1 MAFIDLGKLKFN
13 WQGDWSAV
21 NNYEVDDVVFY
32 DNHSFVCTVTHT
44 ANATAPSANLSN
56 WDLMAAG
63 VHFREDGDWSGS
75 STYYR
80 YDIVRHNSNLY
91 LLSGANDSNNQ
102 TPGSAPWS
110 LFQAAPAGNVMNSI
124 GAMEYRNN
132 ENATDELVINPTVN
146 KGLTVQEQPK
156 ETYPGRS
163 FTYEEDGDYGKAFRT
178 AGSIPPQTYTQTVTV
193 QRGSGDFS
201 DGSYVIS
208 GGDRNGG
215 ISKKH
220 DPNLTINIGDT
231 IVFNNGT
238 GAHPLEITTA
248 QGQGQPSVTTG
259 TYTGEG
265 TSTVTWDT
273 GTTGGAT
280 AAAAGVY
287 YYQCQ
292 TAGHTGMVGTITVV
306 DTTNTQGSSTG
317 NGTIDVC
324 RGKSYTI
331 TFAGNLSN
339 GQNYDL
345 YTTSGGH
352 STANFSVTAAEG
364 NSTFVDTT
372 NSGVVWTTGSTQTIT
387 FEPNETTPDVVYIGN
402 RNSAMSNNLIINVND
417 VAYVPSWGTASAAAA
432 PGAADSREFKYWQ
445 DWYGGDT
452 ADQTSGTPSDVNHG
466 VILPQNTRD
475 PGDKVKVSGTA
486 VGAQQRRVW
495 RGDSSAFAEFTVPDG
510 VEKVR
515 ITALGGGGGGGSYSS
530 HYYGGCGGGGGC
542 FVSGEYS
549 VTEGDVIRVTP
560 GHGGYGDYTSVG
572 GTGGTTTVQDNASGT
587 LGNKINIS
595 SEGGTGGHFGT
606 SIGLGGD
613 TVTLAGTSLLAGNQ
627 YKSAG
632 GNGGYGANSGIGWSP
647 ESFVS
652 GGGGSSGSAFGP
664 GFNGGSASGSY
675 DGGYWSSGC
684 GGGGIGGNGGSGS
697 TNYTPSTHFPAGG
710 GGGGGSAGPG
720 EHGGCSGHNHNGP
733 DYVSVSGRGGRGGA
747 GIADTVHINGYVD
760 IMPEVAGYPGSGE
773 IRAQREGDWESLA
786 TTMSMELICS
796 AGARYGD
803 GEAAHP
809 AAGWTTALHKEQ
821 RFIRPLNENNGHT
834 SRLANNTQVFGAKA
848 WNGIL
853 GRLWGGGG
861 AGAQT
866 SNATT
871 TGYACSGGEGGSGAG
886 GGGGCTYSS
895 SHGRGVGTMHAKE
908 WSVWDTANM
917 AWRINDAHRVKAAP
931 GLTSGSSI
939 GTSIGS
945 GTCGDGGHGGACGGG
960 GAGCWSGRDGGW
972 GGIGAGGG
980 GAANAY
986 SPIHPG
992 TGGQGGVGYVLI
1004 EWS

>member
-13 WQGDWSAV
+13 WQGAWNSVTA
-21 NNYEVDDVVFY
+21 YETDDVVFH
-32 DNHSFVCTVTHT
+32 DNQTWV
-44 ANATAPSANLSN
+44 ATADIATGQAEPQANTN
-56 WDLMAAG
+56 WSLMAAG
-63 VHFREDGDWSGS
+63 FNYRGTYAGGT
-75 STYYR
+75 TYYLHDVVT
-80 YDIVRHNSNLY
+80 YGSALY
-91 LLSGANDSNNQ
+91 MLTGITETGSQ
-102 TPGSAPWS
+102 TGVDPGSNPGSDNWEQ
-110 LFQAAPAGNVMNSI
+110 LTPAPAANVMHTVGDMVI
-124 GAMEYRNN
+124 RNNAN
-132 ENATDELVINPTVN
+132 ENARLVVVEEVG
-146 KGLTVQEQPK
+146 KGLTVQEAPL
-156 ETYPGRS
+156 ETYSSRA
-163 FTYEEDGDYGKAFRT
+163 FTYELNGTYGNVINT
-178 AGSIPPQTYTQTVTV
+178 SGSIPAVTYNIGVKA
-193 QRGSGDFS
+193 QRSTNYVI
-201 DGSYVIS
+201 DGSDRD
-208 GGDRNGG
+208 GDINWEYDG
-215 ISKKH
+215 
-220 DPNLTINIGDT
+220 TIRVNIGDT
-231 IVFNNGT
+231 VVFDT
-238 GAHPLEITTA
+238 SAIHPSHPLAIRVSDGGA
-248 QGQGQPSVTTG
+248 SVSTG

-265 TSTVTWDT
+265 TTTVTWV
-273 GTTGGAT
+273 TTGV
-280 AAAAGVY
+280 AAGTY
-287 YYQCQ
+287 YYQC
-292 TAGHTGMVGTITVV
+292 TSHAGMIGQIIVE
-306 DTTNTQGSSTG
+306 DTTNRQGGAGS
-317 NGTIDVC
+317 NGTMQVC
-324 RGKSYTI
+324 RGKTYTI
-331 TFAGNLSN
+331 TLDNV
-339 GQNYDL
+339 
-345 YTTSGGH
+345 TSGL
-352 STANFSVTAAEG
+352 SYNLFNAAAPQAGTTNAITTDEG
-364 NSTFVDTT
+364 NGTPAGTPYA
-372 NSGVVWTTGSTQTIT
+372 GSPVTIT
-387 FEPNETTPDVVYIGN
+387 FTPNETTPDTVYLS
-402 RNSAMSNNLIINVND
+402 SASNTSDQVEITVND
-417 VAYVPSWGTASAAAA
+417 LAYVPSWGTASASS

-515 ITALGGGGGGGSYSS
+515 ITALGGGGGGGSYHT

-549 VTEGDVIRVTP
+549 VAEGDVIRVTP

-572 GTGGTTTVQDNASGT
+572 GTGGTTTVQDNNSGT
-587 LGNKINIS
+587 LGTKINIS
-595 SEGGTGGHFGT
+595 AEGGTGGHFGT
-606 SIGLGGD
+606 SIGFGGD
-613 TVTLAGTSLLAGNQ
+613 TVTLGGTSLLAGNQ

-632 GNGGYGANSGIGWSP
+632 GNGGFGANAGIGWSP

-675 DGGYWSSGC
+675 DGGYWSAGC

-720 EHGGCSGHNHNGP
+720 EHGGICGHNHNGV

-760 IMPEVAGYPGSGE
+760 IMPEVAGYAGAGE
-773 IRAQREGDWESLA
+773 SRPQREGDWETLS
-786 TTMSMELICS
+786 TSMSQELIVS

-809 AAGWTTALHKEQ
+809 AAGWNTALHKEQ

-834 SRLANNTQVFGAKA
+834 SRLANNTQVFGVKG

-866 SNATT
+866 SNAST

-886 GGGGCTYSS
+886 GGGGCTYSN
-895 SHGRGVGTMHAKE
+895 SHGRSVGTMHAKE

-931 GLTSGSSI
+931 GLTSGASI

-1004 EWS
+1004 EWA